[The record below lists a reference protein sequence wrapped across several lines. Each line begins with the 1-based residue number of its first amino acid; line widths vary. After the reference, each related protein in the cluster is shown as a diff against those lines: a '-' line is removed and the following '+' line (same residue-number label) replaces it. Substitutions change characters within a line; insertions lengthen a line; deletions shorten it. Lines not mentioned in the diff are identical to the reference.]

1 MRIAGLELE
10 EDALAGASPFVISE
24 FDLHVQ
30 TLVLDARDL
39 EALLISASDARC
51 YLKSEQLSLAP
62 YVKRDAFV
70 LLE

>member
-30 TLVLDARDL
+30 TLVLDAMDL
-39 EALLISASDARC
+39 EAL
-51 YLKSEQLSLAP
+51 
-62 YVKRDAFV
+62 
-70 LLE
+70 